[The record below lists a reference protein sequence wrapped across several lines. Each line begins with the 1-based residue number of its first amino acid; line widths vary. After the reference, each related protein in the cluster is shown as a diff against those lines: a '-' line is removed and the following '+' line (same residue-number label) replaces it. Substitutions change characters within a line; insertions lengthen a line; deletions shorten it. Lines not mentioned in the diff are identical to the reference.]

1 MTGLSI
7 ALAALACLASLGAGV
22 AVSWVWLRPRA
33 VAEGV
38 ASAMRS
44 AEQIRTAQ
52 EAEIARLQA
61 ALRTQVEAIEREPT
75 GPIDAD
81 SPEGLALIERWSRAP
96 NKGGPS

>member
-1 MTGLSI
+1 VTGLSA

-22 AVSWVWLRPRA
+22 AIAWVWLRPRA

-44 AEQIRTAQ
+44 AEQIRAAQ
-52 EAEIARLQA
+52 EAEIKRLRA
-61 ALRTQVEAIEREPT
+61 ESATQVEAIEREPT
-75 GPIDAD
+75 GDIDPDTEKARKM
-81 SPEGLALIERWSRAP
+81 IERWSKWP

>member
-7 ALAALACLASLGAGV
+7 ALAVLACLASLGAGV
-22 AVSWVWLRPRA
+22 AIAWVWLRPRA
-33 VAEGV
+33 VSEGV

-44 AEQIRTAQ
+44 AEQIRAAQ
-52 EAEIARLQA
+52 EAEIQRLRA
-61 ALRTQVEAIEREPT
+61 EYAEREKAIEREPT

>member
-1 MTGLSI
+1 VTGLSV

-22 AVSWVWLRPRA
+22 ALAWVWLRPRA

-44 AEQIRTAQ
+44 AEQIRVAQ

-61 ALRTQVEAIEREPT
+61 ALRAQVEAIEAEPT
-75 GPIDAD
+75 GSVDAD
-81 SPEGLALIERWSRAP
+81 SERARELIRRWARWP
-96 NKGGPS
+96 NSGESS